1 MARRAIPQRTN
12 SQHAAPNLTT
22 NSGSPNRSNTGDPLM
37 PYQSLALR
45 GHVASGNAMEIYG
58 LPRGADAAIPT
69 HVRNLLGWTP
79 SLLRRSA
86 LYPIASLSYRLRLP
100 DIDVQAGSRT
110 LGPRRVYLVLSQF
123 HECLRWLQRCVSW
136 GNICPGLSSRI
147 GTLGKFRPHA
157 SESPGST
164 GECTVRERPT
174 PAPAVTTVPPRRPS
188 LQVDKPK
195 AYLPSRPWPMIYS
208 TLPSPGPRYPVPTT
222 CLRGAR
228 FMTHLF
234 PFTVSACQVCPTSMR
249 PTNWARAYLAGLA

>member
-1 MARRAIPQRTN
+1 MPRRLVKPWHVGRLYGETVSKDSVCHLETRPSPMARRAIPQRTK
-12 SQHAAPNLTT
+12 SQHAVPNLTT

-58 LPRGADAAIPT
+58 LPRGADATIPT

-79 SLLRRSA
+79 LLLRRSA

-136 GNICPGLSSRI
+136 E
-147 GTLGKFRPHA
+147 T
-157 SESPGST
+157 SPG
-164 GECTVRERPT
+164 
-174 PAPAVTTVPPRRPS
+174 AYPP
-188 LQVDKPK
+188 K
-195 AYLPSRPWPMIYS
+195 
-208 TLPSPGPRYPVPTT
+208 
-222 CLRGAR
+222 
-228 FMTHLF
+228 
-234 PFTVSACQVCPTSMR
+234 
-249 PTNWARAYLAGLA
+249 